1 MGNFMINYSVY
12 MMTSVMNPEAGA
24 KAYAKNQVNEIWSLE
39 KFAKHIA
46 SHNGVFS
53 RGTVKGVLSDMC
65 ECLVEQLLNGN
76 KIQLGELGTFGISIS
91 CDPAESLEKFTS
103 KNIKAVNILFAPGED
118 FENLLHRAEFNPVAS
133 RAAQVATLKAEKG
146 NEKTVDLEAA
156 KKKPS
161 AGGGDKPS
169 PTSPSNPSGSATDG
183 KKTLKVNM
191 LPPQAG
197 SIKGEGAYDAG
208 SSVTVEAIPAA
219 GFKFMHWEDNVTSP
233 SRVVK
238 LDDDVTLAAYFS
250 EDSDG
255 AGSEAGSEK
264 NPGSE
269 NGNENGDAGTDI

>member
-1 MGNFMINYSVY
+1 M
-12 MMTSVMNPEAGA
+12 

-91 CDPAESLEKFTS
+91 CDPAESLEKFTL

-133 RAAQVATLKAEKG
+133 RAAQAATLKAEKG

-161 AGGGDKPS
+161 AGDNNGGDKPS
-169 PTSPSNPSGSATDG
+169 PTTPTSPTTPPSPSNPSGFATDG

-197 SIKGEGAYDAG
+197 SIKGEGVYDAG

-250 EDSDG
+250 ENSDG
-255 AGSEAGSEK
+255 AGSEK
-264 NPGSE
+264 NPDTE